1 VNKRKWWAL
10 LLALILVVGVIPIQ
24 SVFAATTATLG
35 IKADKK
41 AANPGDTINFT
52 VEIEQTGGISGWEFL
67 VELPDGLSLVDSS
80 LQAGEL
86 ENLSAYLDKQ
96 TDGSIKGTGCINT
109 GICGEGET
117 STHTLATFSATVDED
132 AEFQNYTVEFN
143 TGCFVADHTGTGY
156 AAISTYAC
164 SVAVGPTIVVSD
176 VKAGP
181 GENAYVTISLTDNPG
196 IASMMLDMTFDT
208 DVLTLVEVNDAGVLG
223 DTSHKPE
230 KVNPYT
236 LAWVN
241 DEATEDFTVTGTIVT
256 LVFKV
261 ADDAEMGDVTPIE
274 ISYDYDQY
282 DIMNADSQKVKF
294 AIANGSV
301 TVAQTGPNAIGDF
314 EYTTSGTEM
323 TITGYIGASKEVE
336 IGSTYTVGDVEYTV
350 TAIADDAFADN
361 NSIISV
367 IIPETVTT
375 IGAGAFY
382 NCLSLTEV
390 TVLSENATIGEVA
403 LGYYYI
409 SRTQDGIIEGFTI
422 KGYEGST
429 AETYAAAVEDI
440 TFVALPKP
448 CKHSG
453 GEATCKDLAVCENCG
468 ESYGEL
474 DPSNH
479 KGDTYVEGQKETS
492 CYEEGY
498 TGDTY
503 CSDCDVKI
511 ADGESIPVSS
521 HNPASVWSTDATH
534 HWKECQTVGCG
545 NLIDKAEH
553 TGGEAT
559 CTKQAICTVCQ
570 IPYGNLDGNN
580 HKNTEIR
587 GAVEETCNE
596 SGYTGDTWCK
606 DCETKIADG
615 KTIDPTGNHIDVDGQ
630 WESNGTQHFHTC
642 ECGTEFDHTNHAGGE
657 ATCKEQAVCSVCE
670 TAYGELNPSNHKG
683 DTYLVGQKETSCYE
697 EGYTG
702 DTYCSDCDVKIA
714 DGENIPMSSHN
725 PASVWSTDE
734 TYHWKDCQTVGCG
747 NLIDKAEH
755 TGGEATCTKQAICS
769 VCQVAYG
776 DLDSSNHKN
785 TEVRNA
791 VKETCNESG
800 YTGDTWC
807 KDCETKI
814 ADGKTIEPTGD
825 HVDADDEWESNET
838 QHFHTCGCE
847 TEFDHTNHAGGEA
860 TCKEQAVC
868 SVCETAYGELNAS
881 NHKGDTYLVGQ
892 KETSCYEEG
901 YTGDTYCSDCDV
913 KIADGESIPE
923 SSHNPASVWST
934 DETHHWKDCQTVGC
948 GNLINKAEHTG
959 GEATCTK
966 QAICSVCQIP
976 YGNLDGNNHKNTEIR
991 DAVKET
997 CNESGYTGDT
1007 WCKDCETKIADGK
1020 TIDPT
1025 GDHVDADD
1033 KWESNGTQ
1041 HFHTCGCGTEFDHAN
1056 HAGGEATCK
1065 AQAVCSTCQTSYGE
1079 TNPSNHKGDTH
1090 LVGDKKATCKE
1101 EGYTGDTYC
1110 SDCDTKLSDGKSI
1123 DKVPHIVNEW
1133 TISEEATVDKTG
1145 KKTGTCVECQDTLTV
1160 TTAQLVSEIKK
1171 VEGVQ
1176 AEVEAVGDTN
1186 ISADV
1191 VFVAQEVQNTLDA
1204 TEKKDI
1210 ENAIKTSI
1218 SSEQNFKFAAIFDLK
1233 LMLREISDGDQ
1244 VPIAETE
1251 LELNG
1256 TVKVTIPVP
1265 TDVLEKL
1272 TDVKL
1277 VHIKDNGEAE
1287 LIPFSLANGKATFE
1301 AKEFSYY
1308 TFIGTEKASTNDSTV
1323 GNNNTNSP
1331 QTGDAVNMF
1340 FWIALLFVSG
1350 TCFTAY
1356 VVFKKR
1362 TK

>member
-1 VNKRKWWAL
+1 MNKRKWWAL

-511 ADGESIPVSS
+511 ADGESIP
-521 HNPASVWSTDATH
+521 
-534 HWKECQTVGCG
+534 
-545 NLIDKAEH
+545 
-553 TGGEAT
+553 
-559 CTKQAICTVCQ
+559 
-570 IPYGNLDGNN
+570 
-580 HKNTEIR
+580 
-587 GAVEETCNE
+587 
-596 SGYTGDTWCK
+596 
-606 DCETKIADG
+606 
-615 KTIDPTGNHIDVDGQ
+615 
-630 WESNGTQHFHTC
+630 
-642 ECGTEFDHTNHAGGE
+642 
-657 ATCKEQAVCSVCE
+657 
-670 TAYGELNPSNHKG
+670 
-683 DTYLVGQKETSCYE
+683 
-697 EGYTG
+697 
-702 DTYCSDCDVKIA
+702 
-714 DGENIPMSSHN
+714 
-725 PASVWSTDE
+725 
-734 TYHWKDCQTVGCG
+734 
-747 NLIDKAEH
+747 
-755 TGGEATCTKQAICS
+755 
-769 VCQVAYG
+769 
-776 DLDSSNHKN
+776 
-785 TEVRNA
+785 
-791 VKETCNESG
+791 
-800 YTGDTWC
+800 
-807 KDCETKI
+807 
-814 ADGKTIEPTGD
+814 
-825 HVDADDEWESNET
+825 
-838 QHFHTCGCE
+838 
-847 TEFDHTNHAGGEA
+847 
-860 TCKEQAVC
+860 
-868 SVCETAYGELNAS
+868 
-881 NHKGDTYLVGQ
+881 
-892 KETSCYEEG
+892 
-901 YTGDTYCSDCDV
+901 
-913 KIADGESIPE
+913 E